1 MRGSILTMEKLK
13 ILIVDDEKR
22 VRDELSEFLI
32 ASKHKASQA
41 DLPSKALALLNADE
55 PDIVI
60 LDIKLPEMDGLE
72 VLDRIKHSFPNVE
85 VIMMT
90 GHGDMNSVIQ
100 AMRLGASDYLMK
112 PFRLAEVQA
121 AIERTRKFIQLSKK
135 LKTVEFNYSLLSQE
149 FHESAGYHMITKSP
163 AMQSV
168 IDLMSKVAQSDDTSV
183 LITGE
188 SGTGKELVARGIHAL
203 SSRKGEYFYS
213 VNVSAIPGNLFES
226 EFFGHKKGAFT
237 GASEEKIGWFEIAQ
251 NSTLFLDEISD
262 IDLSLQT
269 KFLRVLE
276 ERKVIKVGSQKEISV
291 NVRVITATN
300 KRLDQLVSEEKFRAD
315 LYHRLNAFEIHI
327 PPLRERTEE
336 IPLLLE
342 SFTAFYARKMNKP
355 VTGLDENAVRLLTR
369 YAFPGNVRELKNIV
383 ERAVILCEGEI
394 LHAGHFQRLDS
405 EHTNGNSFDLGVMER
420 NLIAQALQKMNH
432 NKSRAAK
439 LLNISR
445 QALDRRMK
453 KYNL

>member
-1 MRGSILTMEKLK
+1 MEKLK

-22 VRDELSEFLI
+22 VREELSEFLTG
-32 ASKHKASQA
+32 SNHRVFQA
-41 DLPSKALALLNADE
+41 GLPSKAFELVNTNE

-72 VLDRIKHSFPNVE
+72 VLDRIKQSFPAME
-85 VIMMT
+85 IIMIT

-100 AMRLGASDYLMK
+100 AMRLGASDYLTK
-112 PFRLAEVQA
+112 PFRLTEVQA

-135 LKTVEFNYSLLSQE
+135 LKAVELNYSLLSKE
-149 FHESAGYHMITKSP
+149 LRDSVGYQIISNSP

-168 IDLMSKVAQSDDTSV
+168 IDLMSKVARSDDTTV

-203 SSRKGEYFYS
+203 SARKEEYFYS
-213 VNVSAIPGNLFES
+213 VNVSAIPSNLFES

-237 GASEEKIGWFEIAQ
+237 SASEEKTGWFEIAQ

-262 IDLSLQT
+262 IETSLQA

-276 ERKVIKVGSQKEISV
+276 ERKVIKVGSQKEIPV
-291 NVRVITATN
+291 NVRVVVATN
-300 KRLDQLVSEEKFRAD
+300 KRLDQLVNADTFRAD

-342 SFTAFYARKMNKP
+342 SFAEFYARKMNKP
-355 VTGLDENAVRLLTR
+355 IKGIDERAMKLLAS
-369 YAFPGNVRELKNIV
+369 YEFPGNVRELKNIV
-383 ERAVILCEGEI
+383 ERAVILCEEET
-394 LHAGHFQRLDS
+394 LHAQHFQRLES
-405 EHTNGNSFDLGVMER
+405 EHNAEDSFDLEAMER
-420 NLIAQALQKMNH
+420 NVIVQALQKMNY
-432 NKSRAAK
+432 NKSKAAK

-453 KYNL
+453 KYDI